1 MTSNDVIAAVGTI
14 ISTNGARINQIVG
27 LRGGWEAWL
36 QVETA
41 LQLQAALGAGA
52 TSQREQ
58 NYPAPNAAQRADIYL
73 HPARGADIYLELKVQ
88 NAIGDDV
95 LVRFNADIAKIRG
108 LDRAVIGANVIVA
121 LAYIHRPAAAD
132 LRAFVLRCP
141 VSVNLSFFQWNAVA
155 RRWDNA
161 TAAPADN
168 VPTLAA
174 YKLV

>member
-14 ISTNGARINQIVG
+14 ISNAGLRINQIVG

-41 LQLQAALGAGA
+41 LQLQANLGVGA
-52 TSQREQ
+52 AAAREQ
-58 NYPAPNAAQRADIYL
+58 NYPAPNAALRADIFL
-73 HPARGADIYLELKVQ
+73 QPARGAPIYVELKVQ
-88 NAIGDDV
+88 NAIGDDI
-95 LVRFNADIAKIRG
+95 LARFGTDIGKIRG
-108 LDRAVIGANVIVA
+108 LAAPTIAASVIVA
-121 LAYIHRPAAAD
+121 LAYIHRPGGAD
-132 LRAFVLRCP
+132 LRAFALRCP
-141 VSVNLSFFQWNAVA
+141 GAANLVFLQWNGAA

-161 TAAPADN
+161 TVAPTDN